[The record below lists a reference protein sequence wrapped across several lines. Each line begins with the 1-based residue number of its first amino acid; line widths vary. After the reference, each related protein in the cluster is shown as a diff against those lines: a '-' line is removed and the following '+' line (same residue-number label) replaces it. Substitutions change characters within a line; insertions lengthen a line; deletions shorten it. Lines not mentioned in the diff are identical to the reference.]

1 MQTITIES
9 GNNKATFTFE
19 GENVQ
24 INFEPAINCKIK
36 NATPDELFVN
46 NIAAILVD
54 ALTGGKGD
62 K

>member
-19 GENVQ
+19 GEKVQ
-24 INFEPAINCKIK
+24 INFDPAIKCKIED
-36 NATPDELFVN
+36 ATPDELFVN

-54 ALTGGKGD
+54 ALSGGKEG